1 MNLPKARRTRWP
13 VPPVRPPAREGLDA
27 GRHAKLRFMQM
38 VFEKAGRR
46 KDLFWDM
53 LERIRQFLERRR
65 VVREGSW

>member
-1 MNLPKARRTRWP
+1 
-13 VPPVRPPAREGLDA
+13 
-27 GRHAKLRFMQM
+27 MQM

-53 LERIRQFLERRR
+53 LEHIRQFLERRR